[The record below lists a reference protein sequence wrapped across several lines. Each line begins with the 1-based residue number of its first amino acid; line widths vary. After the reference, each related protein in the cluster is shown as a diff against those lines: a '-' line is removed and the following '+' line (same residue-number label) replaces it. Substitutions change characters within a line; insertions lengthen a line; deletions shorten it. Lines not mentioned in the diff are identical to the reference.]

1 MSLDIGNGSV
11 RLNIRFPLSNLLWL
25 PGFDPYTFFGKSPE
39 STADDNSM
47 LEIKVVLKFAVS
59 AAKPWAET
67 P

>member
-1 MSLDIGNGSV
+1 
-11 RLNIRFPLSNLLWL
+11 LNIRFPLSNLLWL